1 MPRLDGKALVQALR
15 QNDSTKNLPVI
26 LLSARA
32 GEEER
37 SDGLAAGADDY
48 LVKPFSSRELLAR
61 VSARLELTR
70 VRVASALKEQALREA
85 AERANA
91 TKDLFLAALRCLHS

>member
-1 MPRLDGKALVQALR
+1 MALR
-15 QNDSTKNLPVI
+15 LVLMVHTKGKGHRYSHHL
-26 LLSARA
+26 
-32 GEEER
+32 
-37 SDGLAAGADDY
+37 DY

-70 VRVASALKEQALREA
+70 VRVAAALKEQALREA

-91 TKDLFLAALRCLHS
+91 TKDLFLAALRCVSLLSLSI